1 MFNRKKILAFS
12 MLLVVAA
19 PLFFFIGFTVKQK
32 QIQHAMKAKLES
44 AALQT
49 VVLKKAGVQWLKKN
63 KEIIIDGKLF
73 DIKSYTTDGEKI
85 IFNGLFDHEENKLKK
100 EFANLVHQEKDD
112 AAPLNRL
119 ILKFIFAAVITKNE
133 EPVIT
138 SPNKNNTAVYINH
151 NQKPV
156 SQFLSVFTPPPNV

>member
-1 MFNRKKILAFS
+1 MAFA

-32 QIQHAMKAKLES
+32 QIQHAMKDKLES
-44 AALQT
+44 AVLQT
-49 VVLKKAGVQWLKKN
+49 IVLNKADVKWFKKN

-73 DIKSYTTDGEKI
+73 DIKSYTIDGEKI
-85 IFNGLFDHEENKLKK
+85 VFTGLYDHEENKLKK
-100 EFANLVHQEKDD
+100 EFANLVHQKKDD
-112 AAPLNRL
+112 AAPLNQL
-119 ILKFIFAAVITKNE
+119 LLKFIFTAAITKNE

-138 SPNKNNTAVYINH
+138 FADKNNTPVYINR
-151 NQKPV
+151 NEKAV